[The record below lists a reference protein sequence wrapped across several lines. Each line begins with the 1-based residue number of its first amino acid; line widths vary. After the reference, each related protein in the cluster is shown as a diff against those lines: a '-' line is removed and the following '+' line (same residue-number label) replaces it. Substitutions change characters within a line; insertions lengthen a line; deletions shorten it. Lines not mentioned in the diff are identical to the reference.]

1 MRWFRRHRG
10 SQPGDLAPVVHI
22 SSFPEGA
29 DPAEVARVFSYA
41 LADRCPPERLTA
53 RQVLTA
59 SLRKADFLAEG
70 HAQALADGILFDLK
84 EHGLTIVA
92 SGDVE

>member
-1 MRWFRRHRG
+1 MSARTTHPDEDPGVASNRLAMLVSFYRGRR
-10 SQPGDLAPVVHI
+10 S
-22 SSFPEGA
+22 
-29 DPAEVARVFSYA
+29 ARAVTPS
-41 LADRCPPERLTA
+41 PKLTA

-70 HAQALADGILFDLK
+70 HVQALADGILLDLD